1 MGVINDVRTL
11 VGGPLELN
19 LSDFFFDSNGDA
31 LTYSA
36 SRTVKSLAI
45 DSPNAPQDVI
55 ASTKAFETGL
65 TITLAEMAGWDAET
79 MLTIRASDPSGLWAE
94 QTVAVRRNRKPDA
107 DEALTNRTGTDSI
120 GTSGGQ
126 ATEAIEIRSG
136 LTGGGDTV
144 EFRDDTRFDT
154 LSISASSD
162 DDTVASVAVKDST
175 VTITGIAS
183 GIADIT
189 VTATDEG
196 ELTAEQMFQVAVNG
210 APVVAKELADIVA
223 PVGEKVVTVSGV
235 AATGDDAYFSDP
247 EKQALVI
254 TVESLDDG
262 VAMCLAA
269 EDNAD
274 ANTAVIGSISVTRI
288 PTLAGQD
295 VVAACKVTATEPRD
309 GPVTGAGNN
318 LGQSVSQ
325 TFTVTF
331 PAE

>member
-36 SRTVKSLAI
+36 SRMVKSL
-45 DSPNAPQDVI
+45 DSASMTQDVI

-65 TITLAEMAGWDAET
+65 TITLAATAVYDAET

-94 QTVAVRRNRKPDA
+94 QAVAVRRNRKPDA

-247 EKQALVI
+247 EKQALEI
-254 TVESLDDG
+254 TVESLDAD
-262 VAMCLAA
+262 VATCFA
-269 EDNAD
+269 EGS
-274 ANTAVIGSISVTRI
+274 TSSTEPVTGSISVTR
-288 PTLAGQD
+288 TADLAGQD
-295 VVAACKVTATEPRD
+295 GVAACKVTATEPD
-309 GPVTGAGNN
+309 SGVVAGAGDN